1 MRSFLP
7 PATALSLACVAVLL
21 TVPSHAAES
30 LRRPNVVVIVSDDAG
45 YDDFSMH
52 GGFPTPRIDS
62 IAAEGIRFT
71 DGYVSGCVCS
81 PTRAGLMT
89 GRYQQRFGHETNFP
103 PVVSDR
109 NGLPLQERT
118 FADRMRAGGY
128 RTVAIG
134 KWHLG
139 YTHAFHPL
147 SRGFDAFYGF
157 LQGSRSYLP
166 LREPDRMNALM
177 RDREPVPETFAYM
190 TDELAREAASQIE
203 SNRDRPFFM
212 YVAFNAVHAPNQAL
226 PADLER
232 ARAVSP
238 RRVEVAA
245 MTLALDRAVG
255 TILDALAANGLADD
269 TLVVFV
275 NDNGGPPG
283 HDNGGLQG
291 RKGTMWE
298 GGIRVPFL
306 VRWPARLPGGKVVSE
321 PVIALDI
328 LPTALAAAGIEP
340 AGAAFDGVDLLP
352 FLTGATATPPHDELH
367 WRQGDRWAV
376 RSGSLKLVKAAAGE
390 PALFD
395 LASDRGE
402 TQDLAA
408 SRPADAARLRGLHEA
423 WSAAMAR
430 PIAWEGRGR
439 PTRPQKPR
447 PRAAAAADSA
457 AN

>member
-1 MRSFLP
+1 MRPFLP
-7 PATALSLACVAVLL
+7 SATASSLASVAVLL
-21 TVPSHAAES
+21 TVPSPAAEAP
-30 LRRPNVVVIVSDDAG
+30 RRPNVVVIVSDDAG

-62 IAAEGIRFT
+62 LAAAGVRFT

-89 GRYQQRFGHETNFP
+89 GRYQQRFGHETNIP

-109 NGLPLQERT
+109 NGLPREERT

-177 RDREPVPETFAYM
+177 RDRETVPETFAYL
-190 TDELAREAASQIE
+190 TDELAREAASEIE
-203 SNRDRPFFM
+203 SNRDRPFFL
-212 YVAFNAVHAPNQAL
+212 YVAFNAVHSPNEAL

-232 ARAVSP
+232 ARGAAL
-238 RRVEVAA
+238 RRPEVAA

-255 TILDALAANGLADD
+255 TILDALAASGVADD

-283 HDNGGLQG
+283 HDNGGLRG
-291 RKGTMWE
+291 RKGTLWE

-306 VRWPARLPGGKVVSE
+306 MQWPARLPRGKVVSE

-340 AGAAFDGVDLLP
+340 DGAPLDGVSLLP
-352 FLTGATATPPHDELH
+352 FLTGASPTPPHDALH
-367 WRQGDRWAV
+367 WRQGDHWAV
-376 RSGSLKLVKAAAGE
+376 RSGSLKLVKAGE
-390 PALFD
+390 ERPALYD

-402 TQDLAA
+402 AEDLAA
-408 SRPADAARLRGLHEA
+408 SRPADAKRLRGLHEA
-423 WSAAMAR
+423 WNSTLAK
-430 PIAWEGRGR
+430 PIAWEGQGR
-439 PTRPQKPR
+439 PARPKKRQ

>member
-1 MRSFLP
+1 MTRIFP
-7 PATALSLACVAVLL
+7 IIKAACPVVLMVLL
-21 TVPSHAAES
+21 AVSSHAAQQP
-30 LRRPNVVVIVSDDAG
+30 RPNVVVIVSDDAG

-62 IAAEGIRFT
+62 IAAAGVRFT

-103 PVVSDR
+103 PVVSER
-109 NGLPLQERT
+109 NGLPLAERT

-139 YTHAFHPL
+139 YTPAFHPL
-147 SRGFDAFYGF
+147 SRGFDTFYGF

-166 LREPDRMNALM
+166 LPRPERMNTLM
-177 RDREPVPETFAYM
+177 RDREPVAETFSYM
-190 TDELAREAASQIE
+190 TDELAREAACQVAAHRE
-203 SNRDRPFFM
+203 RPFFL

-232 ARAVSP
+232 ARSLAP

-245 MTLALDRAVG
+245 MTLALDRGVG
-255 TILDALAANGLADD
+255 TILDALDAGGLADD

-283 HDNGGLQG
+283 HDNGGLRG
-291 RKGTMWE
+291 RKGSMWE

-306 VRWPARLPGGKVVSE
+306 VRWPRRLARGRVVAD

-328 LPTALAAAGIEP
+328 LPTALSAAGIDIAVDE
-340 AGAAFDGVDLLP
+340 FDGVNLLP
-352 FLTGATATPPHDELH
+352 HLDGATESPPHDVLH
-367 WRQGDRWAV
+367 WRQGERWAV
-376 RSGSLKLVKAAAGE
+376 RGGNLKLVHAE
-390 PALFD
+390 PGAPMLFD
-395 LASDRGE
+395 LKADRGE
-402 TQDLAA
+402 NNDLAA
-408 SRPADAARLRGLHEA
+408 RQPADAARLQRLHDEWSRG
-423 WSAAMAR
+423 MAQ
-430 PIAWEGRGR
+430 PIAWVGREPAAPPKRGR
-439 PTRPQKPR
+439 S
-447 PRAAAAADSA
+447 RAPAARESA